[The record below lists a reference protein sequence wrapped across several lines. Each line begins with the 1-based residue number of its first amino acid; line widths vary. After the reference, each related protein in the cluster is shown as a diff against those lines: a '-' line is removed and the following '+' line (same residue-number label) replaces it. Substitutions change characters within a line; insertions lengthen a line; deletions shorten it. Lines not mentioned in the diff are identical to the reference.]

1 MIQGIHMALRQS
13 LLTSIEEL
21 KKEVANMADLAL
33 SNLREGLKAFKTNDL
48 VLAKEVMAKDE
59 DVDQYEEEIAK
70 QALKIIWKE
79 QPVAGDL
86 RLVTGILKLI
96 TDLERIGDHA
106 SDVAEMTLHLSDA
119 RNQRVMP
126 ITSKMAERVEKMVLK
141 SIEGLVKVDD
151 KLANEVIDEDDEVD
165 ELFKTLISKMTQE
178 LKDDHIEPNEAIY
191 ILMVAKYFERVGDH
205 AVNIAQWIIF
215 MSKGTHKNTLLF

>member
-1 MIQGIHMALRQS
+1 MALRQS
-13 LLTSIEEL
+13 LLTSIEAL
-21 KKEVANMADLAL
+21 KKEVADMADLAL
-33 SNLREGLKAFKTNDL
+33 ANLREGLKAFKTNDL
-48 VLAKEVMAKDE
+48 VLAEEVIKKDE
-59 DVDQYEEEIAK
+59 EVDKYEEEIAK

-79 QPVAGDL
+79 QPVASDL

-106 SDVAEMTLHLSDA
+106 SDVAEMTLHLTDS

-126 ITSKMAERVEKMVLK
+126 ITSKMAERVEHMVLK
-141 SIEGLVKVDD
+141 SIEGLVKVDE
-151 KLANEVIDEDDEVD
+151 KLAKEVISEDDEVD
-165 ELFKTLISKMTQE
+165 ELLQSLITKMTSE
-178 LKDDHIEPNEAIY
+178 LKQDHIDPNEAIY

-215 MSKGTHKNTLLF
+215 MVKGTHKNTLLF

>member
-1 MIQGIHMALRQS
+1 MTLRQS
-13 LLTSIEEL
+13 LSQATEEL

-33 SNLREGLKAFKTNDL
+33 ANLREGLKAFKTNDL

-59 DVDQYEEEIAK
+59 EVDKYEEEIAK

-79 QPVAGDL
+79 QPVASDL

-106 SDVAEMTLHLSDA
+106 SDVAEMTLHLSDS

-126 ITSKMAERVEKMVLK
+126 ITSKMAERVELMVLK
-141 SIEGLVKVDD
+141 SIQGLVKVDE
-151 KLANEVIDEDDEVD
+151 KLAKEVIDEDDEVD
-165 ELFKTLISKMTQE
+165 ELFQSLINKMTTE
-178 LKDDHIEPNEAIY
+178 LKNDNIDPNEAIY

-215 MSKGTHKNTLLF
+215 MVKGTHKNTLLF